1 MRPPSPSRL
10 RGFARGSSLWK
21 GAHLI
26 SAAALIALAPGSIP
40 LAAKTVPV
48 DSVKLVPAD
57 GPAVMRAVKAV
68 EAKAVLVNV
77 WATWCL
83 PCREEFPQLVRL
95 AERYRERGLAVIF
108 VSGDFDSEL
117 ARVKEFLA
125 EQGVD
130 WPTYLKTGNDTAFV
144 NLFDAS
150 WSGALPA
157 SFVFD
162 GSGTRRHSLLGKA
175 TYADFEAKVLD
186 VLGGGAKGEKP

>member
-1 MRPPSPSRL
+1 ML
-10 RGFARGSSLWK
+10 NGARILLL
-21 GAHLI
+21 AT
-26 SAAALIALAPGSIP
+26 LIALAPTAPP
-40 LAAKTVPV
+40 LAAKTVPIEA
-48 DSVKLVPAD
+48 VKLVPAD
-57 GPAVMRAVKAV
+57 GPAVMGAVKAAG
-68 EAKAVLVNV
+68 AKAVLVNV

-108 VSGDFDSEL
+108 VSGDFNSEL
-117 ARVKEFLA
+117 AQVKEFLA

-130 WPTYLKTGNDTAFV
+130 WPTYFKTGNDTAFV

-162 GSGTRRHSLLGKA
+162 SSGTRRHSLLGKA

-186 VLGGGAKGEKP
+186 VLGAGAKGEKQ